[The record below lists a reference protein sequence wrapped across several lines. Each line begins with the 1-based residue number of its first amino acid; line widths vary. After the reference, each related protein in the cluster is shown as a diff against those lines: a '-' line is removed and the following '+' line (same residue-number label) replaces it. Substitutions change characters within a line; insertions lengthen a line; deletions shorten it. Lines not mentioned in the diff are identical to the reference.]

1 MSDMKIIIKRIISMI
16 VVFMFNLGILV
27 LINPKTEPDMANV
40 VDLPLSFREDDPDF
54 SQDMLAIEDDNN
66 YEKFNYRSMS
76 ENMVTDSSH
85 ETVQEISESN
95 QAIEINYADDCF
107 YSEGDVQVVI
117 DRYASTINNIKM
129 SSLDRR

>member
-1 MSDMKIIIKRIISMI
+1 MKIIIKRIISMI